1 MVIADNLW
9 HRPLKR
15 QHTMKYFKAA
25 EDWQFNSRI
34 LKTDNK
40 WLYYGEGYREAICL
54 IEHQILEIDRTKLDI
69 LIYPYCFLI
78 RHYIEIRLK
87 EIIDEGSKILNSPI
101 DPAKMGHDLFKLWE
115 QSQDILAKIWEY
127 ETFKCPTSVSHFISE
142 LHSIDLKSDN
152 FRYPI
157 AKAGRSTLENVKE
170 INFKILSEAFR
181 DVKQFLDGVTDVLE
195 VMKDNNDQ

>member
-1 MVIADNLW
+1 
-9 HRPLKR
+9 
-15 QHTMKYFKAA
+15 MKYFKAA
-25 EDWQFNSRI
+25 EEWQFNSRI
-34 LKTDNK
+34 LKADNK
-40 WLYYGEGYREAICL
+40 WLYYGEGYREAIRL
-54 IEHQILEIDRTKLDI
+54 IEHHILEIDRTNQDF

-87 EIIDEGSKILNSPI
+87 EIIDEGSKTLNEPI
-101 DPAKMGHDLFKLWE
+101 DPAIIGHDLFKLWE
-115 QSQDILAKIWEY
+115 HSQAILAKIWDY
-127 ETFKCPTSVSHFISE
+127 KLFNCPPRVSHFISE

-170 INFKILSEAFR
+170 INFKILSEAFH
-181 DVKQFLDGVTDVLE
+181 DVRQFLDGVTDVLA